1 MLKSDNIVSQSQYL
15 VARILSW
22 LMIFILMGRYFQIQI
37 IEHEIYSLKSNTNRI
52 RKVTKNAPRGLI
64 LDRYGEILVDNYP
77 VYVLTAIPGEMNNKK
92 EQFSLIANYIESDSS
107 IINSNYKK
115 YYRGRFVPTR
125 LAKDIDFSQLS
136 NLEENKLQLEGV
148 YYDQIPE
155 RYYPNGVRAPHLFGY
170 VKEIDR
176 AIRNNL
182 SNKKLYELG
191 DLVGWSGLEKQYENY
206 LMGKRGTYF
215 FEVDASGREV
225 GSASELVDTRPD
237 PGYNIQTTID
247 LGLQI
252 YIEKL
257 LDNRKGV
264 VLVGMPQTGQILA
277 AASAPD
283 YTPDLFTGM
292 MTEAKWKSVKN
303 NPNTPLINRYIQGT
317 YIPGSIV
324 KMISQIAILRY
335 GNLDSDIT
343 HSCLGFY
350 QFGDRIYGCW
360 VTDGHGEVNITQAMA
375 MSCDV
380 FFYKA
385 IQQIDIDKLY
395 NVFKQFG
402 FGSKTNIDIPN
413 ESRGLV
419 PNRDYLM
426 KRYGKYGWSKGT
438 LLNLAIGQ
446 GEILVTPIQV
456 LNYINLIA
464 TRGNSPSCHFV
475 MVDNLPTNSK
485 PKLEEE
491 HWEQV
496 YEGLSSA
503 IISKKGTG
511 RKSDPVIDG
520 LKVYGKTGT
529 AENPHGDNHAWF
541 TGWAE
546 YFDKKYSIVV
556 LLENAGSGGSVAA
569 PLAKLVFKEIIN
581 NKLVASK

>member
-1 MLKSDNIVSQSQYL
+1 MLKSDNIVSQNQYL
-15 VARILSW
+15 IARILSW
-22 LMIFILMGRYFQIQI
+22 FMILILIGRYFQIQI

-64 LDRYGEILVDNYP
+64 LDRHGEILVDNYP
-77 VYVLTAIPGEMNNKK
+77 VYVLTAIPGEMNDKN
-92 EQFSLIANYIESDSS
+92 EQFNLIANYINSDSS
-107 IINSNYKK
+107 IIRSNYKK

-125 LAKDIDFSQLS
+125 LAKDIDFLQLT
-136 NLEENKLQLEGV
+136 NLEENKLRLEGV

-176 AIRNNL
+176 EIRKNL
-182 SNKKLYELG
+182 PNKQLYELG

-225 GSASELVDTRPD
+225 GSASELIDTRPD

-247 LGLQI
+247 LELQM
-252 YIEKL
+252 YVEKL
-257 LDNRKGV
+257 LRNKKGII
-264 VLVGMPQTGQILA
+264 LVGMPNTGQILA

-283 YTPDLFTGM
+283 YAPDLFTGM
-292 MTEAKWKSVKN
+292 MTEKKWKSVKN
-303 NPNTPLINRYIQGT
+303 NPHTPLINRYIQGT

-324 KMISQIAILRY
+324 KMISQFAILKY
-335 GNLDSDIT
+335 GNLDIEMT
-343 HSCLGFY
+343 HLCPGFY

-380 FFYKA
+380 FFYKS
-385 IQQIDIDKLY
+385 IQQIDIDELHS
-395 NVFKQFG
+395 VFKLFG
-402 FGSKTNIDIPN
+402 FGEKTNIDIPN
-413 ESRGLV
+413 ESTGLV
-419 PNRDYLM
+419 PNKDYLM

-446 GEILVTPIQV
+446 GELLVTPMQV

-464 TRGNSPSCHFV
+464 TKGNSPSCHFV
-475 MVDNLPTNSK
+475 MVDNLPNNSK
-485 PKLEEE
+485 PKIETE

-496 YEGLSSA
+496 HNGLSSA

-511 RKSDPVIDG
+511 RKSDPIVNG

-546 YFDKKYSIVV
+546 YLDKKYSIVI

-569 PLAKLVFKEIIN
+569 PIAKLVFTEIIKD
-581 NKLVASK
+581 KLVAIK

>member
-182 SNKKLYELG
+182 SNKQLYELG

-303 NPNTPLINRYIQGT
+303 DPNTPLINRYIQGT

-335 GNLDSDIT
+335 GNLDSNIS

>member
-1 MLKSDNIVSQSQYL
+1 MLKSDNIVSHSQFF
-15 VARILSW
+15 VARVLSW
-22 LMIFILMGRYFQIQI
+22 LMILILIGRYFQIQI

-64 LDRYGEILVDNYP
+64 LDRHGEILVDNYP
-77 VYVLTAIPGEMNNKK
+77 VYVLTAIPGEMTDKG
-92 EQFSLIANYIESDSS
+92 EQFRLIANYIDSDSS
-107 IINSNYKK
+107 IIRSNYKK

-125 LAKDIDFSQLS
+125 LAKDIDFLQLS

-176 AIRNNL
+176 KIRKTLNN
-182 SNKKLYELG
+182 KQYYELG

-225 GSASELVDTRPD
+225 GSALELDNTRPD

-247 LGLQI
+247 LDLQM

-257 LDNRKGV
+257 LKNKKGV
-264 VLVGMPQTGQILA
+264 ILVGMPQTGQILA

-283 YTPDLFTGM
+283 YAPDLFTGM
-292 MTEAKWKSVKN
+292 MSETKWKTIKDD
-303 NPNTPLINRYIQGT
+303 PHTPLVNRYTQGT

-324 KMISQIAILRY
+324 KMISQIAILKY
-335 GNLDSDIT
+335 GNLDNNLS
-343 HSCLGFY
+343 HFCPGFY

-360 VTDGHGEVNITQAMA
+360 VTEGHGEVNITKAMA

-380 FFYKA
+380 FFYKI
-385 IQQIDIDKLY
+385 IQQIDIDQLS

-402 FGSKTNIDIPN
+402 FGRKTNIDIPN
-413 ESRGLV
+413 ESIGLV
-419 PNRDYLM
+419 PNKEYLM
-426 KRYGKYGWSKGT
+426 KRYGKYGWSRGT

-446 GEILVTPIQV
+446 GELLVTPIQV

-464 TRGNSPSCHFV
+464 TKGNSPTCHFV
-475 MVDNLPTNSK
+475 MVDNLPENSR
-485 PKLEEE
+485 PKLEEN
-491 HWEQV
+491 HWYQV

-503 IISKKGTG
+503 IISKNGTG
-511 RKSDPVIDG
+511 KRSDPAIDG

-541 TGWAE
+541 TGWVE
-546 YFDKKYSIVV
+546 YFDKKYSIVI
-556 LLENAGSGGSVAA
+556 LFENAGSGGSIAA
-569 PLAKLVFKEIIN
+569 PIARLIFEEIIN
-581 NKLVASK
+581 DELIASK